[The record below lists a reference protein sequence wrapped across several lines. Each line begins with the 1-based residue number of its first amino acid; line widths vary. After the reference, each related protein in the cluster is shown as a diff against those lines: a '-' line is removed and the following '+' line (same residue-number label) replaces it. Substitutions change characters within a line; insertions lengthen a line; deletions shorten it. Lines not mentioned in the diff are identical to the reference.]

1 MSLTYTDGIR
11 WMTIFMYHGIYVLLQ
26 GTMVPKTCMGIPWYY
41 KCFYPSFISSQ
52 LISWYLLSLECLSSC
67 KCTDYTL
74 SDAFI
79 IVLRFILW
87 TPELLLLLC
96 SSRVQVT
103 YSSFNFSFATSSCY
117 SSSSSSSPQVFP
129 TWPNKCRPLL
139 NIAQHLAVVCW
150 TMCIWQ
156 TLIVLRFKYT
166 VFRPYGFPFKSVLTG
181 YPQCSRLP

>member
-1 MSLTYTDGIR
+1 MYDIPVFAPHKYCARYLEMSLTYTDGIR

-79 IVLRFILW
+79 IVTFCILYS
-87 TPELLLLLC
+87 ELL
-96 SSRVQVT
+96 
-103 YSSFNFSFATSSCY
+103 SFSCCFA
-117 SSSSSSSPQVFP
+117 
-129 TWPNKCRPLL
+129 
-139 NIAQHLAVVCW
+139 
-150 TMCIWQ
+150 
-156 TLIVLRFKYT
+156 LRESKLHI
-166 VFRPYGFPFKSVLTG
+166 PVLTSPSQLLVAIPVV
-181 YPQCSRLP
+181 PQAVRSFFQLGPTRADRYSILHSIWPSCVERCVFGRP